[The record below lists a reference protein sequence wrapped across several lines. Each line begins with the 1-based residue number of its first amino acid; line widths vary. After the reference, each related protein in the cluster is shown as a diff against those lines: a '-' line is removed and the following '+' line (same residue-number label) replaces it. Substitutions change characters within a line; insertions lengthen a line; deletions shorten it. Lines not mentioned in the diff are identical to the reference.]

1 MATLYPGKKHTQ
13 SELLAAMRE
22 MRQNEG
28 ADYDAITFDN
38 FYMWWTAQKDKQ
50 GGKVRSLIIVYIH
63 LPRMLCVLCSVP
75 NTACVCLSSP
85 QIKALKGLFG
95 RSSATIAAAPASAP
109 IKEMT
114 PAEIEQER
122 EAAVAAFQSIDRDGD
137 GTLDIGEV
145 RLLLLDLGRPDSEL
159 DAAALSLAMAE
170 MRGGG
175 GGKTP
180 VRFPKT

>member
-1 MATLYPGKKHTQ
+1 MLATH
-13 SELLAAMRE
+13 SSASVSNAA
-22 MRQNEG
+22 
-28 ADYDAITFDN
+28 
-38 FYMWWTAQKDKQ
+38 
-50 GGKVRSLIIVYIH
+50 
-63 LPRMLCVLCSVP
+63 CVLVFS
-75 NTACVCLSSP
+75 T

-95 RSSATIAAAPASAP
+95 RSSATVAAAESSEYANL
-109 IKEMT
+109 KEMT
-114 PAEIEQER
+114 PAEIEEHR
-122 EAAVAAFQSIDRDGD
+122 EAAVAAFQTIDRDGD